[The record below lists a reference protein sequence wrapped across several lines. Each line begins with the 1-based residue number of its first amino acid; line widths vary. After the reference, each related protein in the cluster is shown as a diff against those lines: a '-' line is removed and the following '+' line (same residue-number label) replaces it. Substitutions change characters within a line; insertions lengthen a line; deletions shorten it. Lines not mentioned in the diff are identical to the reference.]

1 MLLSRT
7 DLIDTSEK
15 AELFL
20 LTDCM
25 QRLVNNFCHI
35 GLHPYEHMW
44 KVKRTYVK
52 RPTNI
57 CS

>member
-1 MLLSRT
+1 MLQSRT

-25 QRLVNNFCHI
+25 QRLVNI
-35 GLHPYEHMW
+35 DSHPYEHMW
-44 KVKRTYVK
+44 KVQRTYVK